1 MSQISFSQFFVKEI
15 LDFLWRQWSALGV
28 AGGARS
34 GDEWAI
40 DPEALLLFSLE
51 MGRYEP
57 RFFDEI
63 LDWLVVNGKWIDIQ
77 RLRGIMKQKDERTQR
92 LMSAVACFLSHEA
105 GTYQRKWKTL
115 ALLHRVKA
123 STQDEMLFKTKEGK
137 PYPKPAME
145 SNIFKEYGFLRE
157 SFTLRKMS
165 KPVPVMPGHTIRFLL
180 RALFGIGSRAECIW
194 YLLSYGA
201 GHPSEVAKAIGLSVR
216 GTQDAL
222 IELAESGLVLTRIKG
237 KRKIEYWLPRK
248 RWWEFLYGMEY
259 EDVKKPLWVDWI
271 SLYAALTNVWDV
283 LGDIQKTRSDYMRSS
298 KLRQAMEEISVR
310 FLSSGLELSS
320 VPSRNIT
327 ANKYEQE
334 FQNFIIRVLGAKSGA
349 SR

>member
-1 MSQISFSQFFVKEI
+1 MSQINFREFFLKEV
-15 LDFLWRQWSALGV
+15 LDFLWGQWSALGV

-34 GDEWAI
+34 KHEWAI
-40 DPEALLLFSLE
+40 DLEALLLFSLE

-92 LMSAVACFLSHEA
+92 LMSAVACFLSREA

-115 ALLHRVKA
+115 ALLHRAKT

-137 PYPKPAME
+137 PYPKPVTE

-157 SFTLRKMS
+157 SFTVRKTS
-165 KPVPVMPGHTIRFLL
+165 KPVPVMAGNTIRFLL
-180 RALFGIGSRAECIW
+180 RAMFGIGSRSECIL
-194 YLLSYGA
+194 YLLVYGA

-237 KRKIEYWLPRK
+237 KRKIEYWLPEK
-248 RWWEFLYGMEY
+248 RWWEFLCGMEY
-259 EDVKKPLWVDWI
+259 EDAKKPLWVDWI
-271 SLYAALTNVWDV
+271 SLYAALTDVWNV
-283 LGDIQKTRSDYMRSS
+283 LADIQKTGSDYMRSS
-298 KLRQAMEEISVR
+298 KLRQAMEGISIG
-310 FLSSGLELSS
+310 FLASGLDL
-320 VPSRNIT
+320 PPAPYINIT
-327 ANKYEQE
+327 AEKYEKE
-334 FQNFIIRVLGAKSGA
+334 FQNFITRVLGAKSGT